1 MRFNKVVSISA
12 GLILALAIAPANGQV
27 KGFVENHTGNS
38 ADWRDEVAGLGG
50 KVNENVNFDA
60 HDLGTLDNGFYTESD
75 GLTFATSGP
84 IDQVQF
90 GEGPGQGN
98 VTSPP
103 LSDGEGVHPASN
115 YLHATAAPA
124 KLTLTFEKPVLGAGL
139 FIIDFFSPARANTIF
154 ISAYTGPEGT
164 GDLLGKFASV
174 EFNFQKNKMYFMGI
188 TSGDKDIGSVV
199 FDITG
204 GQGDVIGI
212 DDVLIAG
219 GSGGC
224 DPCDANCD
232 GSVDLVDVEAFINL
246 LFGAEP
252 CNFCTGDVN
261 DDGSVDL
268 TDTEGFLACL
278 LG

>member
-1 MRFNKVVSISA
+1 MRINKVVSISTA
-12 GLILALAIAPANGQV
+12 LVLALAVVPVNAQV
-27 KGFVENHTGNS
+27 KGFVDNPTGNS
-38 ADWRDEVAGLGG
+38 TDWRDEVAGLGG
-50 KVNENVNFDA
+50 KVNENINFNA
-60 HDLGTLDNGFYTESD
+60 HELGTLDNEFYFESD
-75 GLTFATSGP
+75 GVTFATSGP
-84 IDQVQF
+84 INQVKF
-90 GEGPGQGN
+90 GAGPGQGN

-115 YLHATAAPA
+115 YLHATAGPS

-164 GDLLGKFASV
+164 GDLLGKFESV
-174 EFNFQKNKMYFMGI
+174 RFNFQKNKMYFMGV
-188 TSGDKDIGSVV
+188 TSSDKDIGSVV

-212 DDVLIAG
+212 DDILTTG

-232 GSVDLVDVEAFINL
+232 GSVDLTDVEPFIEL
-246 LFGAEP
+246 LFGADP

-261 DDGSVDL
+261 DDGSIDL
-268 TDTEGFLACL
+268 TDVEGFLACL